1 MKIDLKKNGG
11 FYSVYGDDAFILF
24 YFFDY
29 KISDYKVGFPLS
41 AYNKVIN
48 KLEENCISYKDE
60 LNNVIVDFKRK
71 NKYSYF
77 VAKGKSKYSLK
88 NRVNAIV
95 SKLDALDENKI
106 DEILNY
112 IEEMLW
118 TIDF

>member
-1 MKIDLKKNGG
+1 MKEVVLRKSGG
-11 FYSVYGDDAFILF
+11 FYHVNSDDCYILYYLF
-24 YFFDY
+24 NY
-29 KISDYKVGFPLS
+29 KIVSDRVGFPIS

-112 IEEMLW
+112 IEEML
-118 TIDF
+118 